1 VTLLGRNTIDA
12 MVSGSVL
19 GHAAMINGLIDR
31 IADELSV
38 QNMTIVITGNLSEWV
53 IPYISSDKYKVIND
67 KDLTLNGLRRIY
79 NLSNKKR

>member
-1 VTLLGRNTIDA
+1 
-12 MVSGSVL
+12 
-19 GHAAMINGLIDR
+19 
-31 IADELSV
+31 
-38 QNMTIVITGNLSEWV
+38 MTIVITGNLSEWV

>member
-1 VTLLGRNTIDA
+1 